1 MDTISL
7 LYHYSERIFMKQ
19 FVVLFLSLGLF
30 FSCVDSTISPIN
42 FSETNVLY
50 EDNAVIEL
58 NIPRADGKTEQ
69 SIAINKVIENHIA
82 NMLVFLDEPSD
93 TLQLEY
99 AIKSFD
105 SEYKSFKEGFGESA
119 MVWDASF
126 DGEVTY
132 QSDVLI
138 SIAIN
143 SYLNSGGAHGNAN
156 VTFFNFDAS
165 GKALTFDEIFTNKE
179 SLTSL
184 VKTYFDEETEGSTI
198 NYFFEESF
206 HLPANIG
213 FNDEGVIFF
222 YNVYEIASYADG
234 ITEFT
239 VPYSEIEPYL
249 KFY

>member
-1 MDTISL
+1 MNLKTKFIPYL
-7 LYHYSERIFMKQ
+7 FLI
-19 FVVLFLSLGLF
+19 VLF
-30 FSCVDSTISPIN
+30 SCEEMTLVSFT
-42 FSETNVLY
+42 ETNALY
-50 EDNAVIEL
+50 EDNAIIEL
-58 NIPRADGKTEQ
+58 NIPKAEGSSEKAQ
-69 SIAINKVIENHIA
+69 LINNVIENHIA

-93 TLQLEY
+93 TLQLNY

-105 SEYKSFKEGFGESA
+105 SEYKAFKDGFSENA

-132 QSDVLI
+132 QSSELI

-143 SYLNSGGAHGNAN
+143 SYVNSGGAHGNSN
-156 VTFFNFDAS
+156 VTFFNFDS
-165 GKALTFDEIFTNKE
+165 NGTVLKFDDLFDNKE
-179 SLTSL
+179 SLTSI
-184 VKTYFDEETEGSTI
+184 VKTYFEEEIKGSNI
-198 NYFFEESF
+198 NYFFDEKF

-239 VPYSEIEPYL
+239 IPFQELDAFL
-249 KFY
+249 KLY